1 MPIHTGDIA
10 LLKSAVMADVP
21 EGGGAPTGLV
31 IADGVSN
38 AIMPDL
44 SELDRAGGRVA
55 LRKVFAAVRTDDTDT
70 YYGAN
75 VIVAEPPQDP
85 RVSVTLFKALDAF
98 EERAS
103 AQKRMEDYLFRGA
116 ALPGFLLENHIA
128 GQRVIQ
134 LFYRPEWEA
143 PPEGT
148 ALCLVQ
154 DDNLATYQEQYVRV
168 IGVESMLRK
177 YTRDSDGNGAV
188 QEYAAKI
195 VSLKLSDALRYN
207 FRGSPASEKFKPTS
221 NAAVVRETVVADAGA
236 YVGCVPL
243 AQATTLG
250 AFALRA
256 NSIYTQLVPSA
267 QAEAPITAQQPYA
280 AAGLPIRAG
289 ARVQLQ
295 TSVTWSATAAL
306 QLPGGV
312 LPGSLTVQASGS
324 TIADAAGALK
334 TPSGSVGA
342 IDYANGL
349 LTLDA
354 GSVSGLKVI
363 SYIPAVQLL
372 RAPQSTC
379 IDVTPESRSLSYV
392 GFLDPVPER
401 ATLSI
406 SFMAQERW
414 YVLQDGGDGQIK
426 GLDTA
431 YGAGTINADTGAFV
445 VTLGALPDV
454 GSAIVIAWGVPTQ
467 ETLHPAAWIK
477 ASQRLQLAPPYGQ
490 AVQPGTL
497 TLAWPKADGSGH
509 HTASAGADGLLTGDA
524 TGRLWTGADAV
535 DFVPA
540 ALPPIGAEITVEYVA
555 GPKQIDNFAHPSR
568 NGAGRVAVAASLGAV
583 TPGSLQVE
591 WATLTDEAVLD
602 VYTAR
607 QLNEMGIPWAT
618 SVDPTQYA
626 RDDGNGLLLRGDAVV
641 GTVHYATGVVEF
653 APDVTVKIPR
663 PVYSSQAT
671 GTGRFRLN
679 YSGIE
684 YIDAPSLYPNDE
696 TGYVKLSYNA
706 PGSTS
711 AQSETIAFA
720 PTLQL
725 VPDVRAAVVPGS
737 VTLVAEPGALV
748 NGTWQYT
755 GWTNVWA
762 DSGTGV
768 LRQRLAD
775 GSGWLTRGA
784 LDYLTG
790 RVTLASW
797 EPGAQNNFL
806 RLGCVTTAGEQISSE
821 YIFRTAAAPLRPGSL
836 SIQFAR
842 VGGGVQ
848 TVTAQT
854 NGDIAAAGVLGT
866 VDHQTGLCKLRFGE
880 RVVAAGNEGAPWYHA
895 SAVDAEGKIFKPA
908 PVAASTVRYTAV
920 AYSYLPL
927 DADLL
932 GLDPVRLPSDGRVPI
947 FRAGGFAVV
956 GHTGRVTAVVSNGQT
971 INCARTRLSRVR
983 LVGHDGVV
991 IHSGYSAD
999 LETGLVSIEDV
1010 TGYSQPVTIEHRV
1023 EDMVVVRDVQITGEL
1038 TFTRPLTHDYPSG
1051 SYVSSALVAGDVF
1064 ARVPLLFSQQTWGSK
1079 WQDMLDGAAAL
1090 AKFSEPQKNITVTNR
1105 GAITER
1111 WLLRFTNTTTYDVIG
1126 EHLGFVATGSTAAVC
1141 APINPGAG
1149 VPYLSINPLG
1159 FGASGASGWAA
1170 GNCVR
1175 FNTVGAQIPLWCV
1188 RTVQQGPETVPN
1200 DSFTLLVRGDVDAPA
1215 P

>member
-1 MPIHTGDIA
+1 MPIHTGDIT

-21 EGGGAPTGLV
+21 EGGGAPTGNV

-38 AIMPDL
+38 AIVPDI

-103 AQKRMEDYLFRGA
+103 AQKRMESYLFRGA

-134 LFYRPEWEA
+134 LFCRPEWEA
-143 PPEGT
+143 PPEGA

-168 IGVESMLRK
+168 ISVKSVLRK
-177 YTRDSDGNGAV
+177 YSRDSDGGNGA

-195 VSLKLSDALRYN
+195 VSLELSDALRYN
-207 FRGSPASEKFKPTS
+207 WRGTAANDKFKAAA

-243 AQATTLG
+243 AQSAALG
-250 AFALRA
+250 DFALRA
-256 NSIYTQLVPSA
+256 ASIYTQLVPSA

-289 ARVQLQ
+289 ARVQFQ
-295 TSVTWSATAAL
+295 TSVAWNVNTAL

-324 TIADAAGALK
+324 TITDAAGVLK
-334 TPSGSVGA
+334 TPSGTLGA

-349 LTLDA
+349 LTLNA
-354 GSVSGLKVI
+354 GSVDGLKTI
-363 SYIPAVQLL
+363 SYIPAAQLL

-392 GFLDPVPER
+392 GFIDPLPER

-406 SFMAQERW
+406 SYMAQGRW
-414 YVLQDGGDGQIK
+414 YVLQDGGDGRLL
-426 GLDTA
+426 GLDAA
-431 YGAGTINADTGAFV
+431 YGAGTINPDTGSYV

-454 GSAIVIAWGVPTQ
+454 GSALVIAWGVPTQ
-467 ETLHPAAWIK
+467 ETLHPAAWVK
-477 ASQRLQLAPPYGQ
+477 ASQRLQLAPAYGQ

-497 TLAWPKADGSGH
+497 VLTWPKADGSGQ
-509 HTASAGADGLLTGDA
+509 HTASAGANGLLTGDA

-540 ALPPIGAEITVEYVA
+540 VLPPIGAEITAQYVA
-555 GPKQIDNFAHPSR
+555 GPKQVDNFAHPSR
-568 NGAGRVAVAASLGAV
+568 NGAGRLAITASLGAMA
-583 TPGSLQVE
+583 PGSVQVE

-641 GTVHYATGVVEF
+641 GTVHYATGLVEWL
-653 APDVTVKIPR
+653 PDVTVKIPR
-663 PVYSSQAT
+663 PLYSSQAT

-696 TGYVKLSYNA
+696 SGYVKLSYNA

-737 VTLVAEPGALV
+737 VTLVSEPGALV
-748 NGTWQYT
+748 NGVWQYT
-755 GWTNVWA
+755 SWVNVWA

-768 LRQRLAD
+768 LRQRKAD

-790 RVTLASW
+790 RATLASW

-821 YIFRTAAAPLRPGSL
+821 YIFRTASAPLRPGSL

-854 NGDIAAAGVLGT
+854 NGDITAAGVLGT
-866 VDHQTGLCKLRFGE
+866 VDHQTGLVKLRFGE
-880 RVVAAGNEGAPWYHA
+880 RVVAAGNESEPWFHA

-947 FRAGGFAVV
+947 FRAGGLVVV

-983 LVGHDGVV
+983 VVGHDGVV
-991 IHSGYSAD
+991 IHTGYSAN
-999 LETGLVSIEDV
+999 LEAGLVTFTDV
-1010 TGYSQPVTIEHRV
+1010 TGYSQPVTVEHRI

-1038 TFTRPLTHDYPSG
+1038 TFTRPLTHDYAAPG
-1051 SYVSSALVAGDVF
+1051 SYVSSALVAGDIF
-1064 ARVPLLFSQQTWGSK
+1064 ARVPVLFDQQTWGSK
-1079 WQDMLDGAAAL
+1079 WQDTPDGAVAL
-1090 AKFSEPQKNITVTNR
+1090 ASYNAAQYPVQVTNR
-1105 GAITER
+1105 GAVSER

-1126 EHLGFVATGSTAAVC
+1126 EHVGQVATGSTGAVC
-1141 APINPGAG
+1141 APINPAAG
-1149 VPYLSINPLG
+1149 VPYFTLDPLG
-1159 FGASGASGWAA
+1159 WGAGWAA
-1170 GNCVR
+1170 GNCLR